1 MKAKS
6 IPVPLAWDVVMHKPI
21 SGDEI
26 VVMWCNREHY
36 AVCRVH
42 PRSQIATSPNYHVES
57 GIGLLSAALSEE
69 GLQDLVHWTDRA
81 AALARFTALSN
92 DEGLAAPRD
101 GPDEGG

>member
-1 MKAKS
+1 MKARS
-6 IPVPLAWDVVMHKPI
+6 FPVPPAWDVVMHKPL

-42 PRSQIATSPNYHVES
+42 PRSQIATSPNYHVQS

-81 AALARFTALSN
+81 EALARFTALSN
-92 DEGLAAPRD
+92 EEAPAAPRA
-101 GPDEGG
+101 GLDEGG